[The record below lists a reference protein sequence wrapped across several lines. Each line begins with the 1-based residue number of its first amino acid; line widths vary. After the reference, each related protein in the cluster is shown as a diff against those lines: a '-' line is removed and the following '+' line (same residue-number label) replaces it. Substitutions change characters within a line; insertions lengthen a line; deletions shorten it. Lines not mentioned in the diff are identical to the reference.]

1 MKKST
6 SVLSKIVHRLSWLS
20 LFSKTFIKTIA
31 FENFIANSLA
41 LQKWR
46 GVQFLTFLT
55 NSYCNIFWTTSATEF
70 VRTIFRGLFEDT
82 TITTNFLKSHI
93 CNTSCIK
100 INAFFAILNN
110 KGLENFKVRPNHSI
124 LKGMDAG

>member
-55 NSYCNIFWTTSATEF
+55 FLLQHLWTTSATEF